1 MANIILLFREPTYVD
16 LPAGSAGWLGWIFL
30 LGVNIFLLGRWWKYN
45 LPWNR
50 SRIVALIVFS
60 ILVPVTSLLLPGIRL
75 TIPGALPPPLIPIE
89 PTGPTIMLLASLP
102 WFLAA
107 GMLGPAS
114 AGGLA
119 AFSGVLLALWSSHDL
134 FLPLEMTL
142 LALLLS
148 ALLQQRYRTKF
159 FQWLRHPLV
168 AVVVLIPV
176 YGALFI
182 FASILTTRGVLAARL
197 DFTVTH
203 FYVNVLAFGIGF
215 LVAGII
221 AEITALAVPEEWAT
235 RRPLVP
241 SPVESSL
248 AARFIYRLVPILL
261 LLAIVLVIAD
271 WIVAG
276 RVARQRLEGR
286 MSNVAQMAAQSVPF
300 LLEAGQ
306 GLISQLAADPDI
318 LSSLSANSRHLPGQE
333 LRVVPFFNELLVV
346 DSEGRLISS
355 YPEGEQ
361 AVVLSDDEQDA
372 VERAAIRGVPN
383 QFYVI
388 RPDSGSVAAWISFI
402 TPIEDGK
409 SPGEVLIGRSDLAS
423 NPLARPILTSL
434 RSMSDIEGTGML
446 LDENDNILYHPQ
458 PEMLMLRYTGRV
470 GGAASFYEDT
480 ASDGTRQLVFYQ
492 PVIGRSWGV
501 LLTVPARYVQ
511 QQALDIA
518 GPVLVIIAFLALAA
532 VILVPLG
539 LHSVTA
545 SLNGLAVEANRIAG
559 GNLDRPLAVDGED
572 EIAQL
577 GRALEQMRVS
587 LKTRLEELSRLFRV
601 SQGVAS
607 NLEIESS
614 LQPVLEAALGTEAA
628 SVRVVLTPS
637 AVPELNGDDP
647 ATKSFGLGAMSD
659 LYRNLDEQILAL
671 MGEQDR
677 LLITNL
683 ARPRLLVL
691 SPGFPR
697 PQAIMA
703 LALRREKQYY
713 GAMWLAYD
721 HAHKFTDDE
730 INFVATLAGQAAMA
744 AANASLF
751 QTAEVGRQ
759 RLEAILASTP
769 DPVLVTDHHDHLLL
783 ANPAAWQVLGFE
795 IESGRGEPVSEVISQ
810 KSLVDLLR
818 SADKEDQ
825 SVELVLP
832 DDRVFLATASTVKAE
847 GRSMGRVCVLS
858 DVTQFKQLDALKSE
872 FVSTVS
878 HDLRSPLTLIRG
890 YTTMLQMVGDLNE
903 QQTGY
908 VRKIVS
914 GVESMSRLVNNLLDL
929 SRIEAGV
936 GLQLDMLSVQD
947 ILERVVGAQQLQAA
961 QKRIKL
967 GVEIPS
973 DIRPLIEADQ
983 ALLQQALHNLVD
995 NAIKYTDA
1003 GEISI
1008 RLRTHQDQMIF
1019 EVQDTGIGIAPA
1031 DQQRLFEKFYRASHR
1046 GAKGE
1051 RGSGLG
1057 LAIVKSI
1064 AERHGGRVWLRSQLG
1079 KGSTF
1084 FLAIPLHQPKG
1095 ERENRQGQ

>member
-1 MANIILLFREPTYVD
+1 MADIILLFREPTYVD
-16 LPAGSAGWLGWIFL
+16 LPAGLLGWLGWFVL
-30 LGVNIFLLGRWWKYN
+30 LGVNIFLLRRWWKYQ
-45 LPWNR
+45 LPW
-50 SRIVALIVFS
+50 SRQRITTLVVLAV
-60 ILVPVTSLLLPGIRL
+60 LVPITSLIIPGIRL
-75 TIPGALPPPLIPIE
+75 MVPGALPPPLLPIE
-89 PTGPTIMLLASLP
+89 PMGPTIMLLASLP

-119 AFSGVLLALWSSHDL
+119 AFSGIFLAFWSSHEL
-134 FLPLEMTL
+134 FLPLEMAL

-148 ALLQQRYRTKF
+148 ASLQQRYRTQF
-159 FQWLRHPLV
+159 FNLIRHPLPA
-168 AVVVLIPV
+168 AVLLIPI
-176 YGALFI
+176 YGALFVLSSI
-182 FASILTTRGVLAARL
+182 FTTKGVLAARL
-197 DFTVTH
+197 DFTITH
-203 FYVNVLAFGIGF
+203 FYTNTLAYGIGF
-215 LVAGII
+215 LVAGIV
-221 AEITALAVPEEWAT
+221 AEITALALPEQWAT
-235 RRPLVP
+235 RMPLKP

-261 LLAIVLVIAD
+261 LLAVVLMIAD
-271 WIVAG
+271 WVVAG

-286 MSNVAQMAAQSVPF
+286 MSNVAQMAAESVPF

-318 LSSLSANSRHLPGQE
+318 LSSVSENSQNLPGQE
-333 LRVVPFFNELLVV
+333 LRVVPYFNQLLVV
-346 DSEGRLISS
+346 DAEGQLISS
-355 YPEGEQ
+355 YPDPKE
-361 AVVLSDDEQDA
+361 AVVLSIEEQDG
-372 VERAAIRGVPN
+372 VERAAIRGVSK
-383 QFYVI
+383 QFYI
-388 RPDSGSVAAWISFI
+388 ISPENGAFAAAISFI
-402 TPIEDGK
+402 TPIEDGN
-409 SPGEVLIGRSDLAS
+409 SPSKVLIGRSDLAS
-423 NPLARPILTSL
+423 NPLAQPILTSL
-434 RSMSDIEGTGML
+434 RSMADIEGSGML
-446 LDENDNILYHPQ
+446 LDENDTILYHPQ

-470 GGAASFYEDT
+470 DDELSFYEDT
-480 ASDGTRQLVFYQ
+480 AAAGTRQLVFYQ
-492 PVIGRSWGV
+492 PVIGRSWGI
-501 LLTVPARYVQ
+501 LLTVPAHYIQ

-518 GPVLVIIAFLALAA
+518 GPILVIIAILALAA

-545 SLNGLAVEANRIAG
+545 SLDGLAVEADRIAG
-559 GNLDRPLAVDGED
+559 GNLDRPLTVDGED

-577 GRALEQMRVS
+577 SRAFEQMRVS
-587 LKTRLEELSRLFRV
+587 LKTRLEELGRLLRV

-607 NLEIESS
+607 SLEIESS
-614 LQPVLEAALGTEAA
+614 LKPVLEAALGTKAA
-628 SVRVVLTPS
+628 SARVVLTPS

-647 ATKSFGLGAMSD
+647 ATKSFGLGPMSD

-671 MGEQDR
+671 MSEQDR

-683 ARPRLLVL
+683 ERPRLLVL

-703 LALRREKQYY
+703 MALRREKQYY

-721 HAHKFTDDE
+721 HSHKFTDDE
-730 INFVATLAGQAAMA
+730 VNFVATLAGQAAMA

-769 DPVLVTDHHDHLLL
+769 DPVLVTDHHNHLVL

-795 IESGRGEPVSEVISQ
+795 IEAGRGKPIEDVISH

-818 SADKEDQ
+818 SADKDDQ

-832 DDRVFLATASTVKAE
+832 DERVFLATASTVMAE

-947 ILERVVGAQQLQAA
+947 ILERVIGALQLRAA

-967 GVEIPS
+967 GVEIPNN
-973 DIRPLIEADQ
+973 IRPLIEADQ

-1003 GEISI
+1003 GEILI
-1008 RLRTHQDQMIF
+1008 KLRTHQDQMIF
-1019 EVQDTGIGIAPA
+1019 EVHDTGIGIAPA

-1064 AERHGGRVWLRSQLG
+1064 AERHGGKVWLRSQLG
-1079 KGSTF
+1079 EGSIF

-1095 ERENRQGQ
+1095 ERESRQG

>member
-1 MANIILLFREPTYVD
+1 MPDIIFLFREPTYVD
-16 LPAGSAGWLGWIFL
+16 LPAGMLGWLGWFVWLGANIYL
-30 LGVNIFLLGRWWKYN
+30 LQRWWQYH
-45 LPWNR
+45 LPWSPQR
-50 SRIVALIVFS
+50 TITLIILT
-60 ILVPVTSLLLPGIRL
+60 ILVPVTSLLVPGIRL
-75 TIPGALPPPLIPIE
+75 TVPGALPPPLLPIE
-89 PTGPTIMLLASLP
+89 PTGPVIMLLASLP

-107 GMLGPAS
+107 GMLGPAP

-119 AFSGVLLALWSSHDL
+119 AFSGLLLAFWSSHDL
-134 FLPLEMTL
+134 FLPLELAL
-142 LALLLS
+142 LALVLS
-148 ALLQQRYRTKF
+148 ASLQQRYRTRF
-159 FQWLRHPLV
+159 FNLMRHPV
-168 AVVVLIPV
+168 AAALLLIPV
-176 YGALFI
+176 YSVLFV
-182 FASILTTRGVLAARL
+182 FSSVLTTRGVLAARL
-197 DFTVTH
+197 DFTITH
-203 FYVNVLAFGIGF
+203 IYVNTLALGISF
-215 LVAGII
+215 LIAGVI
-221 AEITALAVPEEWAT
+221 AQITAKAIPEQWAT
-235 RRPLVP
+235 NTSLRP

-261 LLAIVLVIAD
+261 LLAVVLMVAD

-286 MSNVAQMAAQSVPF
+286 MSNVAQMAADSVPF
-300 LLEAGQ
+300 VLEAGQ

-318 LSSLSANSRHLPGQE
+318 LSTFSDDSQDLAGQE
-333 LRVVPFFNELLVV
+333 LRVVPYFNELLLV
-346 DSEGRLISS
+346 DSDGQLING
-355 YPEGEQ
+355 YPDPEG
-361 AVVLSDDEQDA
+361 AVVLSAEEKGG
-372 VERAAIRGVPN
+372 VELAANRDVST
-383 QFYVI
+383 QFYI
-388 RPDSGSVAAWISFI
+388 ISPGKDSLSARLSFI
-402 TPIEDGK
+402 TPVTED
-409 SPGEVLIGRSDLAS
+409 SNLPRSVLIGRSDLAA
-423 NPLARPILTSL
+423 NPLAQPILTSL

-446 LDENDNILYHPQ
+446 LDENDTILFHPQ
-458 PEMLMLRYTGRV
+458 PEMLMSRYTGRV
-470 GGAASFYEDT
+470 DEELSFYEDT
-480 ASDGTRQLVFYQ
+480 AADGTRQLAFYQ

-501 LLTVPARYVQ
+501 LLTVPARYIQ

-518 GPVLVIIAFLALAA
+518 GPILMIIAFLAFAA

-545 SLNGLAVEANRIAG
+545 SLNGLALEANRIAG

-572 EIAQL
+572 EIGQVS
-577 GRALEQMRVS
+577 RAFEQMRVS
-587 LKTRLEELSRLFRV
+587 LRTRLEELSRLFIV

-607 NLEIESS
+607 SLEIESS
-614 LQPVLEAALGTEAA
+614 LQPVLEAALGTKAA
-628 SVRVVLTPS
+628 SARVILTPS
-637 AVPELNGDDP
+637 TVPELNGDNP
-647 ATKSFGLGAMSD
+647 AAKSFGLGAMSD

-683 ARPRLLVL
+683 SRPRLLVL

-703 LALRREKQYY
+703 MALRREKHFY

-721 HAHKFTDDE
+721 HAHKFTDE
-730 INFVATLAGQAAMA
+730 EVNFVATLAGQAAMA

-769 DPVLVTDHHDHLLL
+769 DPVLVTDHHNHLLL

-795 IESGRGEPVSEVISQ
+795 IEAGRGKPIEEVIPQ
-810 KSLVDLLR
+810 KALVDLLR
-818 SADKEDQ
+818 SVDHEDQ

-832 DDRVFLATASTVKAE
+832 NERVYLATASTVMAE

-858 DVTQFKQLDALKSE
+858 DVTQFKKLDALKSE

-936 GLQLDMLSVQD
+936 GLQLDTLSVQD
-947 ILERVVGAQQLQAA
+947 ILERVVGALQLQAA

-967 GVEIPS
+967 GVELQNNM
-973 DIRPLIEADQ
+973 RPLIEADQ
-983 ALLQQALHNLVD
+983 ALLQQALHNLLD

-1008 RLRTHQDQMIF
+1008 KIRTHQDQMIF
-1019 EVQDTGIGIAPA
+1019 EVHDTGIGIAPA

-1064 AERHGGRVWLRSQLG
+1064 AERHGGRVWLKSQLG
-1079 KGSTF
+1079 KGSSF
-1084 FLAIPLHQPKG
+1084 YLAIPLQQPKG
-1095 ERENRQGQ
+1095 ERESL